1 MPRIHLQAETRCYF
15 ITANSEARIPVFADP
30 QVADIVIR
38 ALYHLRSRGRLKLHA
53 FVLMPDHLHFVA
65 SLGPVEDL
73 PRLIHSLKSY
83 TAKEINGRLAKKGKV
98 WQRGYYS
105 HGIRN
110 EMDAVQ
116 KIEYIT
122 RNPVRAGL
130 SETVEDYGPSS
141 ANEAFEID
149 AW

>member
-1 MPRIHLQAETRCYF
+1 
-15 ITANSEARIPVFADP
+15 
-30 QVADIVIR
+30 
-38 ALYHLRSRGRLKLHA
+38 
-53 FVLMPDHLHFVA
+53 MPDHLHFVA

>member
-1 MPRIHLQAETRCYF
+1 MSHIHLEAESRCYF
-15 ITANSEARIPVFADP
+15 ITSNSEARIPVFADP

-38 ALYHLRSRGRLKLHA
+38 ALYHLRFKGMMKLHA

-65 SLGPVEDL
+65 SLGPREDL

-83 TAKEINGRLAKKGKV
+83 TAKEINRRFAQKGKV

-110 EMDAVQ
+110 ERDAVE
-116 KIEYIT
+116 KIDYIMK
-122 RNPVRAGL
+122 NPVRAGL
-130 SETVEDYGPSS
+130 SESVEDYNFSS
-141 ANEAFEID
+141 ASDLFEID
-149 AW
+149 PC